1 MKQSLLRKSQ
11 NLIIWLGVLPLLLA
25 FVAYRTSSQHV
36 KSVEE
41 TLSTAEFI
49 QGLDELLSTMQ
60 DAETGQRG
68 YVLTGQERY
77 LTPYTQAKAS
87 VGQKLAAIDSSAS
100 RQGVTPAQLA
110 PLHHYV
116 EEKMAELQKTVDLR
130 RNVGFAAALAEVET
144 NRGQEYMVQIR
155 RLLGGLKQDQTR
167 MFRRELELQERR
179 QLQLEAAL
187 GCGVAAGLVLVVL
200 AYRFSILYA
209 RDRDQVEREI
219 RMLNETLETR
229 VAQRTA
235 ELQTRSREL
244 EFRSADLQR
253 SNADLAQ
260 FAYIASHDLQ
270 EPLRM
275 VSSYMGLLARKYQ
288 GRLDEAADKYI
299 RFAVEGAARMQ
310 TLIYDLLS
318 YSRAGTQEIEKKR
331 VSAEALLQAA
341 LQNLEI
347 AIKESGAVIHYDQ
360 LPVIEADETK
370 LTQVIQ
376 NLVGNAIKFHKPD
389 VRPEITV
396 AARTL
401 PGEWVFEVADNG
413 IGFDTRY
420 TDRIFEVFQRLHAVG
435 TYPGNGI
442 GLAISRRIV
451 EHHGGRMWAESHI
464 AVGSRFLF
472 TLPSATNNVDVESHN
487 LGNSLE
493 PSVSRAVHGTNQAA
507 L

>member
-1 MKQSLLRKSQ
+1 MKRSLLRKSQ
-11 NLIIWLGVLPLLLA
+11 TLIIWLGVLPLLLA

-41 TLSTAEFI
+41 TLATAEFI
-49 QGLDELLSTMQ
+49 QKLDELLSTVQ

-68 YVLTGQERY
+68 YLLTGWDFY
-77 LTPYTQAKAS
+77 LTPYTRAKAS
-87 VGQKLAAIDSSAS
+87 VGEKLAALDASAS
-100 RQGVTPAQLA
+100 GHGVTQAQLA
-110 PLHHYV
+110 PLHHYL
-116 EEKMAELQKTVDLR
+116 EQKMAELQKTVDLR
-130 RNVGFAAALAEVET
+130 RSVGLAPALAEVET
-144 NRGQEYMVQIR
+144 NRGQEYMMQIR
-155 RLLGGLKQDQTR
+155 RLLGGLKQGQTR
-167 MFRRELELQERR
+167 IFQRELELQKRR
-179 QLQLEAAL
+179 QLQLNIVL

-200 AYRFSILYA
+200 AYRFSIMYA

-219 RMLNETLETR
+219 RRLNETLETR
-229 VAQRTA
+229 VTERTA
-235 ELQTRSREL
+235 ELQMRTKEL
-244 EFRSADLQR
+244 ELRSADLQR

-288 GRLDEAADKYI
+288 GRLDETADKYI

-318 YSRAGTQEIEKKR
+318 YSRAGTQEIEKQR
-331 VSAEALLQAA
+331 VSSEVLLQSA
-341 LQNLEI
+341 LQNLDV
-347 AIKESGAVIHYDQ
+347 AIKESGAVIHHDG
-360 LPVIEADETK
+360 LPVIEADEIK

-396 AARTL
+396 SAKAA
-401 PGEWVFEVADNG
+401 PGEWIFEVADNG

-420 TDRIFEVFQRLHAVG
+420 TDRIFEVFQRLHPVG

-451 EHHGGRMWAESHI
+451 EHHGGRLWADSHPG
-464 AVGSRFLF
+464 VGSRFFF
-472 TLPSATNNVDVESHN
+472 TLPGATGCPLRSHI
-487 LGNSLE
+487 
-493 PSVSRAVHGTNQAA
+493 T
-507 L
+507 